1 MPGEYDIVINIQG
14 DEPLIDPK
22 VIDNTVKALQ
32 DSPDSVY
39 RQVCCSPRQGSRRSS
54 PCGTLPKKR
63 QTSAMVVLGVIWTNA
78 AALQTLRL
86 ACCYCAQAVC
96 MHAIV
101 EKRLWCAAAQRARRW
116 RMRMWNRG
124 CV

>member
-39 RQVCCSPRQGSRRSS
+39 RQVSCSSRQASRPSS
-54 PCGTLPKKR
+54 PCDMLPGKR
-63 QTSAMVVLGVIWTNA
+63 QTSAMLVLRVMWTNVTA
-78 AALQTLRL
+78 RQRLRRT
-86 ACCYCAQAVC
+86 CCYCAQAVC

-101 EKRLWCAAAQRARRW
+101 ERGYGALQHGVHAAGA
-116 RMRMWNRG
+116 
-124 CV
+124 